1 MNSSSVSSHL
11 IELRS
16 RLIKTLIFMGIL
28 TIIGLPFASEIY
40 SFVASPLMSVLPNG
54 SSMIATGVSSPFM
67 APIKLTLFVAL
78 LLSMPY
84 FFYQMWLFMSPGL
97 YKNEKSLV
105 LPLMTSTIFLFI
117 AGVAFAYYVVC
128 PIIFGFFINSAPDSI
143 VVMTDISQYLNF
155 VLKVTFAFGVAFE
168 MPVATY
174 LIIRSGIAKKEKL
187 KKARPYLIVLFFILG
202 MLLTPP
208 DVFSQLF
215 LAIPMW
221 LLFELGLLISKDKI

>member
-16 RLIKTLIFMGIL
+16 RLIKTLICMGAL

-40 SFVASPLMSVLPNG
+40 SFVASPLMSVLPSG

-117 AGVAFAYYVVC
+117 TGVAFAYYVVC

-155 VLKVTFAFGVAFE
+155 VLRVTFAFGVAFE

-174 LIIRSGIAKKEKL
+174 LIIRSGIARKEKL

-221 LLFELGLLISKDKI
+221 LLFELGLLISKDRN

>member
-1 MNSSSVSSHL
+1 
-11 IELRS
+11 
-16 RLIKTLIFMGIL
+16 
-28 TIIGLPFASEIY
+28 
-40 SFVASPLMSVLPNG
+40 
-54 SSMIATGVSSPFM
+54 MIATGVSSPFM

-84 FFYQMWLFMSPGL
+84 FFYQMWHFMSPGL
-97 YKNEKSLV
+97 YKNEKGLV

-128 PIIFGFFINSAPDSI
+128 PIIFSFFINSAPDSI

>member
-1 MNSSSVSSHL
+1 
-11 IELRS
+11 
-16 RLIKTLIFMGIL
+16 MGIL

-40 SFVASPLMSVLPNG
+40 SFVASPLVSVLPSG

-84 FFYQMWLFMSPGL
+84 FFHQMWHFMSPGL
-97 YKNEKSLV
+97 YKNEKGLV

-128 PIIFGFFINSAPDSI
+128 PIIFFINSAPDSI

-174 LIIRSGIAKKEKL
+174 LLIRSGIAKKEKL

>member
-16 RLIKTLIFMGIL
+16 RLIKTLICMGAL

-40 SFVASPLMSVLPNG
+40 SFVASPLISVLPSG

-117 AGVAFAYYVVC
+117 TGVAFAYYVVC
-128 PIIFGFFINSAPDSI
+128 PIIFSFFINSAPDLI

-174 LIIRSGIAKKEKL
+174 LIIRSGIARKEKL
-187 KKARPYLIVLFFILG
+187 KKARPYLVVLFFILG

-221 LLFELGLLISKDKI
+221 LLFELGLLISKDRD

>member
-1 MNSSSVSSHL
+1 
-11 IELRS
+11 
-16 RLIKTLIFMGIL
+16 MGVL

-40 SFVASPLMSVLPNG
+40 SFVASPLMSVLPSG

-117 AGVAFAYYVVC
+117 TGVAFAYYVVC
-128 PIIFGFFINSAPDSI
+128 PIIFNFFINSAPDSI

>member
-1 MNSSSVSSHL
+1 
-11 IELRS
+11 
-16 RLIKTLIFMGIL
+16 MGIL

-40 SFVASPLMSVLPNG
+40 SFVASPLMSILPSG

-84 FFYQMWLFMSPGL
+84 FFYQIWLFMSPGL

-105 LPLMTSTIFLFI
+105 LPLMLSTIFLFI

-128 PIIFGFFINSAPDSI
+128 PIIFNFFINSAPDSI

-174 LIIRSGIAKKEKL
+174 LVIRSGIAKKEKL

-208 DVFSQLF
+208 DIFSQLF

>member
-1 MNSSSVSSHL
+1 
-11 IELRS
+11 
-16 RLIKTLIFMGIL
+16 
-28 TIIGLPFASEIY
+28 
-40 SFVASPLMSVLPNG
+40 MSVLPSD

-97 YKNEKSLV
+97 YKNEKNLV
-105 LPLMTSTIFLFI
+105 IPLMTSTIFLFI

-128 PIIFGFFINSAPDSI
+128 PIIFSFFINSAPDSI

>member
-1 MNSSSVSSHL
+1 MNSIFLIIETKLKSKNTSLTNGKLNNDFARGDSRVSSTDL
-11 IELRS
+11 NSKIS
-16 RLIKTLIFMGIL
+16 
-28 TIIGLPFASEIY
+28 
-40 SFVASPLMSVLPNG
+40 
-54 SSMIATGVSSPFM
+54 
-67 APIKLTLFVAL
+67 
-78 LLSMPY
+78 
-84 FFYQMWLFMSPGL
+84 
-97 YKNEKSLV
+97 
-105 LPLMTSTIFLFI
+105 STIFLFI
-117 AGVAFAYYVVC
+117 TGVAFAYYVVC
-128 PIIFGFFINSAPDSI
+128 PIIFSFFINSAPDSI